1 MKNSRAL
8 TLGKIKI
15 GGGNPPVIQTMITT
29 PLERYDEALAEANI
43 ALELGCKVVRTAF
56 KHSGEEEF
64 LKKLVK
70 DFDGE
75 LIADIHFDYRLA
87 IKAINAGVSGVRFNP
102 GNIGGRER
110 VKEIIEA
117 AKKRPEMAIRI
128 GVNGGSLE
136 REIVEKYHGVT
147 TEGLVE
153 SSLFWADFL
162 ENELGYTNFKISAKS
177 SNVNDTVAACR
188 MIREKSD
195 APLHV
200 GITEAGGGRRG
211 VIKSTAG
218 LAILISEGLAD
229 TFRVSLTAPIVEE
242 IRTANTIL
250 KSLGFLKN
258 GADIISCP
266 TCGRTHGTVFSY
278 YDRLEKWFDE
288 RKWWMKPA
296 IKVAVMG
303 CEVNGPGEAK
313 EADLGIALGSNGAT
327 FFEKGEVIR
336 KFDDQ
341 DKAFGYLIEKIEEVW
356 G

>member
-1 MKNSRAL
+1 MK
-8 TLGKIKI
+8 
-15 GGGNPPVIQTMITT
+15 
-29 PLERYDEALAEANI
+29 
-43 ALELGCKVVRTAF
+43 
-56 KHSGEEEF
+56 
-64 LKKLVK
+64 
-70 DFDGE
+70 
-75 LIADIHFDYRLA
+75 
-87 IKAINAGVSGVRFNP
+87 
-102 GNIGGRER
+102 
-110 VKEIIEA
+110 
-117 AKKRPEMAIRI
+117 
-128 GVNGGSLE
+128 
-136 REIVEKYHGVT
+136 KYQGVT

-153 SSLFWADFL
+153 SSLFWADYL

-250 KSLGFLKN
+250 KSLGVLKG

-327 FFEKGEVIR
+327 FFEKGEVIK
-336 KFDDQ
+336 KFENQDQ
-341 DKAFGYLIEKIEEVW
+341 AFSYLVEKIEENW
-356 G
+356 

>member
-1 MKNSRAL
+1 MKKSREI

-15 GGGNPPVIQTMITT
+15 GGDNSPVIQTMITT
-29 PLERYDEALAEANI
+29 PLERYDEALKEANEVL
-43 ALELGCKVVRTAF
+43 ALGCEVVRVAF
-56 KHSGEEEF
+56 KISGEEEF
-64 LKKLVK
+64 LKRLVK
-70 DFDGE
+70 DFKGE
-75 LIADIHFDYRLA
+75 IIADIHFDHRLA
-87 IKAINAGVSGVRFNP
+87 LMAINAGVSGVRFNP
-102 GNIGGRER
+102 GNIGGKER
-110 VKEIIEA
+110 VKEIVDA
-117 AKKRPEMAIRI
+117 AKKRPELAIRI

-136 REIVEKYHGVT
+136 KEIVEKYHGVT

-153 SSLFWADFL
+153 SSLFWADYI
-162 ENELGYTNFKISAKS
+162 ENELGYKNFKISAKS
-177 SNVNDTVAACR
+177 SDVSDTVAACK
-188 MIREKSD
+188 MIREKTD

-218 LAILISEGLAD
+218 LAILITNGLAD

-250 KSLGFLKN
+250 KALGILKN

-266 TCGRTHGTVFSY
+266 TCGRTHGTVFAY

-288 RKWWMKPA
+288 QIWWLKPA
-296 IKVAVMG
+296 NKVAVMG

-327 FFEKGEVIR
+327 FFEKGEFSK
-336 KFDDQ
+336 KFDNQ
-341 DKAFGYLIEKIEEVW
+341 DKAFSYLIEKIKEIW
-356 G
+356 